1 MDPLKDFKR
10 TRIPFGKP
18 VPVSL
23 DSAETILNDYG
34 KIRAVV
40 HRGIITIQ
48 TKKLK
53 ENTREVAR
61 IDLTA
66 SPVTIEFAIEETS
79 AS

>member
-18 VPVSL
+18 SPIQLDVS
-23 DSAETILNDYG
+23 ETLLNDYG

-40 HRGIITIQ
+40 DRGVITIQ

-53 ENTREVAR
+53 DDTREVAR
-61 IDLTA
+61 IDLNA
-66 SPVTIEFAIEETS
+66 SPITIEFAIEEVP

>member
-18 VPVSL
+18 SPVSL
-23 DSAETILNDYG
+23 DSSETLLNDFG

-40 HRGIITIQ
+40 DCGVITIQ

-66 SPVTIEFAIEETS
+66 SPITIEFAIEETT